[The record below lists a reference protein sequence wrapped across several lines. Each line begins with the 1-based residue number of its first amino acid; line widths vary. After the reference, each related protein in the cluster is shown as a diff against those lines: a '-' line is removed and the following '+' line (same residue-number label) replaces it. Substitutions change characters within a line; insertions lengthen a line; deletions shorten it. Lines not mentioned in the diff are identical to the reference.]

1 MISENQLSERNMLNS
16 YDGRLNKSI
25 KNGGDFRMM
34 KASHNGSSL
43 EAQED
48 AFLYEECK
56 NSQHT
61 LLNSHNFSFNFGN
74 GHVNSDHESG
84 NQTPTKRTSSRFM

>member
-1 MISENQLSERNMLNS
+1 MLNS